1 VARHALS
8 IEQILT
14 GLDVA
19 RGRRRRD
26 GAGAESDE
34 RHGGRH
40 RNDGE
45 AADDD

>member
-1 VARHALS
+1 VARRALS

-26 GAGAESDE
+26 GAGAESIE
-34 RHGGRH
+34 QNGGR
-40 RNDGE
+40 RCNDDKTAE
-45 AADDD
+45 DD

>member
-1 VARHALS
+1 VARRALS

-34 RHGGRH
+34 KNSARR

-45 AADDD
+45 AAEDD